1 METETYTNVYTLVK
15 ALSGNTSFTSEED
28 TLVNSFINRRIY
40 DAYRKFERWPR
51 YLKLGEA
58 RAATDGVIPFT
69 QETLSNVDTFLR
81 IYAEEPYLTN
91 SVREFDFVVTVDGAQ
106 VIGEYDDATTFYVDY
121 KKRLDGPFNNTTNT
135 AIPIEFSKYA
145 AYGAYADF
153 LRYDEQHAKA
163 QVEDANAEQYLLLE
177 LRSAMAQSNNRN
189 AGMRIRSHHT
199 AQSR

>member
-40 DAYRKFERWPR
+40 DAYRRFERWPR

-58 RAATDGVIPFT
+58 RAATDGVIPFA
-69 QETLSNVDTFLR
+69 QETLSSIDTFLR
-81 IYAEEPYLTN
+81 VYAEAPYSVN
-91 SVREFDFVVTVDGAQ
+91 SVQEYDFTVTVDGAK
-106 VIGEYDDATTFYVDY
+106 VIGDYESATTFYVDY
-121 KKRLDGPFNNTTNT
+121 KKRLDGPFNSTTNT
-135 AIPIEFSKYA
+135 SIPIEFSKYA
-145 AYGAYADF
+145 SYGAYADF

-163 QVEDANAEQYLLLE
+163 QVEDANAEQVLLLE